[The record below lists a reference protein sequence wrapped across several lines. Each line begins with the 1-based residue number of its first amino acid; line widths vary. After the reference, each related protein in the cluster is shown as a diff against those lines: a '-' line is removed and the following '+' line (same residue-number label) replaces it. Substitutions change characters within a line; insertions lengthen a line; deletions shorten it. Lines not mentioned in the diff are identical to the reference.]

1 MRLFCI
7 FAQVHFTV
15 SNKMQKTI
23 KNINY
28 KLLKRKLISSYF
40 SSTLSISLVMLLTG
54 LIILLLLNTNYLSSL
69 IKEQIEITIT
79 LKDQASD
86 ADNIQLQKQLDL
98 APFVKET
105 RYVSKEEAADLL
117 IEELGDD
124 FVEFLGYNP
133 LFASI
138 ELKIS
143 SEYGNIDSLETL
155 KHKLL
160 ENPVVEDFYY
170 HKIFVK
176 NANRIIEKIS
186 TIILVIIIILLF
198 IALVLINNLIRMQL
212 YSRRFSLRTMQLVG
226 ATKSFIIK
234 PFIIY
239 SILQAL
245 ISALIS
251 TIVLLVIIAYF
262 SSLLD
267 GVFQIHYTGLTV
279 FCIFAVSIII
289 LSGIT
294 YFTIQNYLK
303 TDIDKLYI

>member
-1 MRLFCI
+1 
-7 FAQVHFTV
+7 
-15 SNKMQKTI
+15 MQKTI